1 MQYYSRSHKSNI
13 FYIRLTAIISL
24 AYMLVFEPG
33 SFETK
38 FWSYLYIA
46 LYMGTNLVLSALPDR
61 FFYKRKFYNLLVC
74 FDTIMITLGIYLVGQ
89 VETSFYLIYFFII
102 GIASLSTDFRYL
114 MINTGL
120 FVLIYG
126 WIMYNQGNFSGEYAT
141 LYALRLPFIFV
152 VSLLFG
158 YIIDALIKDINKD
171 LKDSEEKFRSLVQ
184 SIEGYVFMLD
194 RQGQLVST
202 NRALARQLRT
212 SEDKLTGHLYTQVFP
227 ESLVRSLT
235 PHIEY
240 VLRTQSSTQFEWHD
254 EDNDRWYLT
263 SLHPVFDSWSK
274 DLAAVSV
281 VAKDATKRVQAEQE
295 LRAAYDKLQK
305 TQEQLIQKSK
315 LETIGRLSSG
325 IAHQLRNP
333 LEIILIGSEFIEGG
347 IDQKNRQLVQAVHKI
362 KQAVYRANNIVEDF
376 LRFSKSANFP
386 LDPLQVCPLL
396 EDTKKMVEHKLQ
408 KHGVDFLLAC
418 ADPDVAVLANHNAL
432 QQVFVNLFTNSVEAQ
447 EENGRIEVSVYREN
461 GDGELEKKKQD
472 KQLSK
477 RSWVVVEVA
486 DNGPGMNEE
495 ELSKIFEPFYTTKQE
510 SRGTGLGL
518 SIAKM
523 IMEHHKGRIEAQSQ
537 VGAGTTFMV
546 YLQPA

>member
-33 SFETK
+33 SFENK

-46 LYMGTNLVLSALPDR
+46 LYMGTNLILSALPDR
-61 FFYKRKFYNLLVC
+61 LFYKRKFYNLLVC

-102 GIASLSTDFRYL
+102 GIAALSTDFRYL

-126 WIMYNQGNFSGEYAT
+126 WIMYNQGNLSGEYAT
-141 LYALRLPFIFV
+141 LYALRLPFVFV

-158 YIIDALIKDINKD
+158 YIIDAVIKDINKD

-194 RQGQLVST
+194 RQGQLIST

-212 SEDKLTGHLYTQVFP
+212 SEDKLIGCFYTQVFP
-227 ESLVRSLT
+227 SSLVQSLT
-235 PHIEY
+235 PHVEY
-240 VLRTQSSTQFEWHD
+240 VMSTQSWTQFEWHD

-263 SLHPVFDSWSK
+263 SLHPVFDSWTK
-274 DLAAVSV
+274 ELAAVSV
-281 VAKDATKRVQAEQE
+281 VAKDTTKRVQAEHE
-295 LRAAYDKLQK
+295 LRAAYDKLQQ

-347 IDQKNRQLVQAVHKI
+347 IDQKNKQMIQAVHKI

-376 LRFSKSANFP
+376 LRFSKSADFT
-386 LDPLQVCPLL
+386 LDPLQVCSLL
-396 EDTKKMVEHKLQ
+396 QETKKMVDHKLQ
-408 KHGVDFLLAC
+408 KHGVDFRLAC
-418 ADPDVAVLANHNAL
+418 ADPNLAVQANHNAL
-432 QQVFVNLFTNSVEAQ
+432 QQVFVNLFTNAVEAQ
-447 EENGRIEVSVYREN
+447 EENGRIDVSVYPEDGGAEPEKREEETHSA
-461 GDGELEKKKQD
+461 GQ
-472 KQLSK
+472 
-477 RSWVVVEVA
+477 SWVVVEVA

-495 ELSKIFEPFYTTKQE
+495 ELSKAFEPFYTTKQD

-523 IMEHHKGRIEAQSQ
+523 IMEHHQGKIEAHSL
-537 VGAGTTFMV
+537 VGEGTTFKV